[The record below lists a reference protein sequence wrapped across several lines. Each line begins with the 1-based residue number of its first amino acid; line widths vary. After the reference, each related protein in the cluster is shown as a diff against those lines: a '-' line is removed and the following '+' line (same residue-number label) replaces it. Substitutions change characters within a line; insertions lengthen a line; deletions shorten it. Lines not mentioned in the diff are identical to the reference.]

1 MSLLTIVQNA
11 LHPFGIHLNRYIE
24 RAVGGFSYQT
34 VSPNATYAPW
44 TTDQA
49 FLNIYRQICSH
60 TLVDVYRCYELWTLM
75 AQVGKLPGPGDC
87 LEVGVWRGGT
97 AGLMASKMKEDG
109 LAGQLYAADTFEGV
123 VKANE
128 NDASYRGGEHA
139 NTSLERVEALL
150 FRQLNCTNV
159 RLLKGIFPDDTA
171 HQIPADAV
179 FRFCHIDVDV
189 YQSAKDIL
197 GWVWERLLVGGIVV
211 FDDYGF
217 STCDGITRLV
227 EEWRNDPRCLLIH
240 NLNGHAILFKVSS

>member
-1 MSLLTIVQNA
+1 MNLIATLQNA
-11 LHPFGIHLNRYIE
+11 LHPLGIHINRYIE
-24 RAVGGFSYQT
+24 QSTGGFPYQT

-49 FLNIYRQICSH
+49 FLKVYQQIRPH
-60 TLVDVYRCYELWTLM
+60 TLVDLYRCYELWTLM
-75 AQVGKLPGPGDC
+75 TQVGKLSGPADL

-97 AGLMASKMKEDG
+97 TGLMASKMKADG
-109 LAGQLYAADTFEGV
+109 LDGVFYSADTFEGV

-128 NDASYRGGEHA
+128 KDTSYHGGEHA
-139 NTSLERVEALL
+139 DTSQERVEKLL
-150 FRQLNCTNV
+150 GQLDCTHV

-171 HQIPADAV
+171 HLIPPNTV

-197 GWVWERLLVGGIVV
+197 DWVWGRLLVGGMVV

-227 EEWRNDPRCLLIH
+227 EEWRQNPHCLLIH
-240 NLNGHAILFKVSS
+240 NLNGHAILVKTKP